1 MTDEQAARLLTLL
14 GAYSAS
20 YDHDPC
26 MTVRELADDLAATLP
41 DGDIGKGRDKY
52 AILEEEINLAIGQCR
67 IWR

>member
-1 MTDEQAARLLTLL
+1 MTDEQAARLLLLL
-14 GAYSAS
+14 GVYSVS
-20 YDHDPC
+20 YEHEPY

-52 AILEEEINLAIGQCR
+52 AVLQEEVDVAIGQCR